1 MGKSIDINGAVYVY
15 SFNISFS
22 NPFESHDE
30 GKLPSPAGY
39 ETPKDQP
46 LASVVVIDSTGR
58 KHKKDLH
65 SYYENH
71 YEAFKIIGDELKTQ
85 LPHDERDQKFYALAF
100 ACQGFIAM
108 STQGGD
114 VVTYFPREIN
124 KKQAETFEEEIS
136 ALKDFVVFY
145 THVEEAEI
153 AYMPNSTVIESIS
166 GTFRNYGDS
175 IYLGG
180 TVETIDTVVEF
191 AKGIVSTSYHR
202 NRGHH

>member
-1 MGKSIDINGAVYVY
+1 MGKSTDINWDVDVY
-15 SFNISFS
+15 SFNISFL

-39 ETPKDQP
+39 EIPKNQP

-58 KHKKDLH
+58 KYKKDLH

-71 YEAFKIIGDELKTQ
+71 YESFKIIGDELKIQ

-114 VVTYFPREIN
+114 VVTYFPQILTAVQFSNFE
-124 KKQAETFEEEIS
+124 KET
-136 ALKDFVVFY
+136 Y
-145 THVEEAEI
+145 NCT
-153 AYMPNSTVIESIS
+153 
-166 GTFRNYGDS
+166 NYRCTS
-175 IYLGG
+175 
-180 TVETIDTVVEF
+180 DTQC
-191 AKGIVSTSYHR
+191 G
-202 NRGHH
+202 